1 MNSLHELCLNHQIT
15 LACAESVTG
24 GALCASMTQIASASS
39 YFLGGI
45 VAYSTQSKID
55 LLDVSKEVIETH
67 SAYSLECVEAM
78 AGGVKKKF
86 NANLCLAI
94 SGEAGHHLIHD
105 HQERI
110 VYSCIMLNDRIELFK
125 DSLVGL
131 RNDIIRECVELL
143 HHRCISIIERGYN
156 GKE

>member
-1 MNSLHELCLNHQIT
+1 MNSLHDLCLNHHIT

-24 GALCASMTQIASASS
+24 GALCASMTQIANASG
-39 YFLGGI
+39 YFLGGV
-45 VAYSTQSKID
+45 VAYTSKSKID
-55 LLDVSKEVIETH
+55 LLEVSKEIIETH

-78 AGGVKKKF
+78 AIGVQKKF

-94 SGEAGHHLIHD
+94 SGEAGHHLIND
-105 HQERI
+105 HQERF
-110 VYSCIMLNDRIELFK
+110 VYSCIILNDRIELYK
-125 DSLVGL
+125 DSLYGL
-131 RNDIIRECVELL
+131 RNDIIREGVELL